1 MGDIVSFRRKRAA
14 RPRRESSWGE
24 AARSLGV
31 VLFAA
36 PLALFSAILFADG
49 FPGAGAVAVGAPA
62 SQRPA
67 ELVTANFARCIGA
80 RRITCVVDGDTIWLE
95 GTKIRIA
102 DIDAPEISEPDCEAE
117 RIAGM
122 RATARLMRWLNEA
135 PFEVHPGP
143 DGRGEDTYGRKL
155 RVLSRN
161 GASAVAA
168 LEAEGLATRWGGLGK
183 RWC

>member
-1 MGDIVSFRRKRAA
+1 MGDIVSFRRKRPA
-14 RPRRESSWGE
+14 RPRREPTWGE

-31 VLFAA
+31 VLVAA

-49 FPGAGAVAVGAPA
+49 FPGAGAMPVGAPA

-67 ELVTANFARCIGA
+67 EPVTANFARCIGA

-102 DIDAPEISEPDCEAE
+102 DIDAPEISWPACEAE
-117 RIAGM
+117 RIAGE
-122 RATARLMRWLNEA
+122 RATARLTQWLNEGA
-135 PFEVHPGP
+135 FEVLPNP
-143 DGRGEDTYGRKL
+143 DGRDTDRYGRKL
-155 RVLSRN
+155 RVLSRD
-161 GASAVAA
+161 GSSAVDA
-168 LEAEGLATRWGGLGK
+168 LMAEGVAGKWGGARV